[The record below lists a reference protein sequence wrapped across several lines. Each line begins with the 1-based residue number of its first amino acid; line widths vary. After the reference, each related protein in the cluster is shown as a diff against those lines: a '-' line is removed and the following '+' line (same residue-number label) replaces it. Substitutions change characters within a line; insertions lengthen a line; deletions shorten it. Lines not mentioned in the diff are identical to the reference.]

1 MKKETDNN
9 AVYNK
14 IIKLYDSTVKSLD
27 EITLNIIDFYYY
39 KYKYIELE
47 LKTLT
52 EKKPPKILKKRLKE
66 WKDKKIELEREKYY
80 LIKKIKEEL
89 NEFKR

>member
-47 LKTLT
+47 LKTLI

-66 WKDKKIELEREKYY
+66 WKDKKIELETEKYY
-80 LIKKIKEEL
+80 LLKKIKEEL
-89 NEFKR
+89 TEFKR